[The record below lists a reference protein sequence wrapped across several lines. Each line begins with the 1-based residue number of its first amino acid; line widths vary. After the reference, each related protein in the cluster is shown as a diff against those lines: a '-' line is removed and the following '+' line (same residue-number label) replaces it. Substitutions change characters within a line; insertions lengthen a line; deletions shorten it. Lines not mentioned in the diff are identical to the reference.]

1 MPNLSSSTSS
11 HTKIARLT
19 RLDQHKLTCFQTCSN
34 LYAVQLSFE
43 QNKKNWIKL
52 RTEKIIFYH
61 LE

>member
-43 QNKKNWIKL
+43 QNKKNGLNSEPK
-52 RTEKIIFYH
+52 K
-61 LE
+61 